1 MLQRSEKRLKL
12 ISEENIN
19 LPSDVINVISEVNSI
34 IYNTLVKILREIEK
48 DEPSLQTI
56 GEFLL
61 DFGRDMTHTT
71 CTVVDDI
78 RSRHKIIEILNNLF
92 CLMAEKVPELS
103 STNEEEKEIFI
114 NTVIDLFQIIK
125 HITVDGLTLVNM
137 E

>member
-61 DFGRDMTHTT
+61 DFGRDMTLTT